1 MFQRFTDRARR
12 IVVLAQQEARAHNHG
27 YIGTEHLLLGI
38 VHEADGRAVR
48 VLTDFGVDLDDLR
61 ARIDAIIGQGEYE
74 TTGHIPFTPR
84 AKKVLE
90 VSLQEALHLGHGYIG
105 TEHIMLGLS
114 REREGIA
121 GQVLSNRGLTYPAL
135 RRQVSLLV
143 DAETSGS
150 GGTSSTG
157 GSVGSASSA
166 EVYDA
171 NALKKRLI
179 LIRAR
184 LDRIEQRLRADRLGG
199 DRSSGPG
206 PGLREYGA

>member
-12 IVVLAQQEARAHNHG
+12 IVVLAQEEARAHNHP

-38 VHEADGRAVR
+38 VREADGRAVR

-61 ARIDAIIGQGEYE
+61 ARIDTIIGQGEYE
-74 TTGHIPFTPR
+74 TTAHIPFTPQ

-105 TEHIMLGLS
+105 TEHILLGLS

-121 GQVLSNRGLTYPAL
+121 GQVLNNRGLTYPVL

-143 DAETSGS
+143 DVETSGT
-150 GGTSSTG
+150 GGTG
-157 GSVGSASSA
+157 GAVGPMSSA

-184 LDRIEQRLRADRLGG
+184 LDRIEQRLRAG
-199 DRSSGPG
+199 DSG
-206 PGLREYGA
+206 A

>member
-12 IVVLAQQEARAHNHG
+12 IVVLAQEEAKAHNHG

-38 VHEADGRAVR
+38 VREADGRAVR
-48 VLTDFGVDLDDLR
+48 VLTDFGVDLGDLR

-74 TTGHIPFTPR
+74 TTGQIPFTPR

-105 TEHIMLGLS
+105 TEHILLGLS

-121 GQVLSNRGLTYPAL
+121 GQALSNRGLTYPAL

-143 DAETSGS
+143 DAETN
-150 GGTSSTG
+150 GTDGTG
-157 GSVGSASSA
+157 GAVGPMSSA
-166 EVYDA
+166 EVYDT

-184 LDRIEQRLRADRLGG
+184 LDRIEQRLGAG
-199 DRSSGPG
+199 DSG
-206 PGLREYGA
+206 A

>member
-12 IVVLAQQEARAHNHG
+12 IVVLAQEEARAHNHS

-61 ARIDAIIGQGEYE
+61 ARIDAIIGRGEYE
-74 TTGHIPFTPR
+74 TTGHIPFTPM

-121 GQVLSNRGLTYPAL
+121 GQVLSDRGLTYPAL

-143 DAETSGS
+143 DAETSGAGRTS
-150 GGTSSTG
+150 GTG
-157 GSVGSASSA
+157 GAVGPASSA
-166 EVYDA
+166 EIYDA

-184 LDRIEQRLRADRLGG
+184 LDRIEQRLRADRLGD
-199 DRSSGPG
+199 DRGS
-206 PGLREYGA
+206 GLRECGA